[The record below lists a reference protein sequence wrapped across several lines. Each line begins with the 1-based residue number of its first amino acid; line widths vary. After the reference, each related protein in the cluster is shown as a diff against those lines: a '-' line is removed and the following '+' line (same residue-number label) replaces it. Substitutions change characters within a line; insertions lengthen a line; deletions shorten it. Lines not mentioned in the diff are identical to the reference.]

1 MLLEKNNEL
10 GKISISNN
18 VFAQIIKDSLELCR
32 GRVWPATKKGKQIGN
47 EWKFNLSDFASTVE
61 VKGKDQDNNFEL
73 RFYVITKFGSSIKS
87 ITDVIMDSIF
97 EKIKSTTGEYPNEVT
112 IVVVGVKSRLIA
124 KREIEVVRK
133 NEFK

>member
-61 VKGKDQDNNFEL
+61 VKGKGC
-73 RFYVITKFGSSIKS
+73 K
-87 ITDVIMDSIF
+87 
-97 EKIKSTTGEYPNEVT
+97 T
-112 IVVVGVKSRLIA
+112 IIS
-124 KREIEVVRK
+124 
-133 NEFK
+133 N